1 VRAEFNVRMANDGH
15 SPLGC
20 DVRVWVDNGRGY
32 RFVCPQV
39 DVSSPSTHLDG
50 YFVTDGFGVFEC
62 GGRLGVG
69 IVEVNER
76 KAPSP
81 QHREWLS
88 L

>member
-1 VRAEFNVRMANDGH
+1 M
-15 SPLGC
+15 
-20 DVRVWVDNGRGY
+20 
-32 RFVCPQV
+32 
-39 DVSSPSTHLDG
+39 
-50 YFVTDGFGVFEC
+50 FEC

-81 QHREWLS
+81 QHREWLG